1 MQLYQFVT
9 SRDLW
14 QLHQAIKPTYSALA
28 SKREESEEKGEIEEE
43 VATISRKTEKGKLSK
58 LSTEGK
64 YSVSQARFVTA
75 KKNEIKRRSDDL
87 KSAFNAFEKFV
98 DSNVTKEFVEYFK
111 EENE

>member
-43 VATISRKTEKGKLSK
+43 VATIGRKTEKGKLSK

-64 YSVSQARFVTA
+64 YSVSQARFVA
-75 KKNEIKRRSDDL
+75 VKKMKL
-87 KSAFNAFEKFV
+87 
-98 DSNVTKEFVEYFK
+98 K
-111 EENE
+111 EEATI

>member
-14 QLHQAIKPTYSALA
+14 QLHQAIKPTYLALA
-28 SKREESEEKGEIEEE
+28 SKREEREEKREIEEE
-43 VATISRKTEKGKLSK
+43 GATISRNTEKGNLSK

-64 YSVSQARFVTA
+64 YSVSQARFVA
-75 KKNEIKRRSDDL
+75 VKKNQIKRRSDDL

-98 DSNVTKEFVEYFK
+98 DSNLTKEFVEYFK